1 MIMQMVRAATEGV
14 VSQAMQQS
22 KAAEELLGKING
34 YIPKVQAAWKGGDEK
49 EFEADVQRKLV
60 PGMTQLIAAIA
71 GFGGNLTKSMGVM
84 DQADNKIKSLA
95 DGLGDVFSNIF

>member
-14 VSQAMQQS
+14 VSQAMQQA
-22 KAAEELLGKING
+22 KAAEELLGTING
-34 YIPKVQAAWKGGDEK
+34 YIPKVQSAWRGGDEQ
-49 EFEADVQRKLV
+49 EFEADVKRKLV
-60 PGMTQLIAAIA
+60 PAMMQLIAAIA

-95 DGLGDVFSNIF
+95 DGLGDVFKKIF